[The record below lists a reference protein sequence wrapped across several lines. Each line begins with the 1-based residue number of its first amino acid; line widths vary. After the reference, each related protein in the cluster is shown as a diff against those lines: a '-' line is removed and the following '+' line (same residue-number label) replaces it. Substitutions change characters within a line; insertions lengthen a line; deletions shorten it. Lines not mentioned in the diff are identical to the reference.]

1 MGNNKER
8 IEALKTAI
16 KLEEDGRAFYLKAS
30 EKAVQSFAKEMFK
43 SLAEAE
49 NKHLKVVK
57 TVYERLQKEGDWPK
71 LVIPS
76 GDQKTATVFPEEVG
90 MSEEEL
96 SESVKVLD
104 IAIGMEEESIK
115 LYDGLTERAVDPF
128 EKRFYIVLS
137 NEERDHY
144 LDLSD
149 YRDYLQDPTGWF
161 ATREG
166 FMLDG
171 I

>member
-1 MGNNKER
+1 MTNKDR
-8 IEALKTAI
+8 IKALKTAI
-16 KLEEDGRAFYLKAS
+16 KLEEDGKAFYLKAS
-30 EKAVQSFAKEMFK
+30 EKITQSFAKEMFK

-49 NKHLKVVK
+49 DKHFKIVK
-57 TVYERLQKEGDWPK
+57 MIYERLKKEEEWPK
-71 LVIPS
+71 LVIPTE
-76 GDQKTATVFPEEVG
+76 DPKTATVFPEELG

-96 SESVKVLD
+96 SESVNVLD
-104 IAIGMEEESIK
+104 TAVRMEEKSIK
-115 LYDGLTERAVDPF
+115 LYDGLTEKAVGPF
-128 EKRFYIVLS
+128 EKRFYTALS
-137 NEERDHY
+137 NEEREHY

-149 YRDYLQDPTGWF
+149 YREYLQDPAGWF

>member
-1 MGNNKER
+1 MSNEER
-8 IEALKTAI
+8 IQALKTAI
-16 KLEEDGRAFYLKAS
+16 KLEEDGKAFYLKAS
-30 EKAVQSFAKEMFK
+30 EKTTQSFAKDMFK

-49 NKHLKVVK
+49 NKHIKVVK
-57 TVYERLQKEGDWPK
+57 TVYERLKKERDWPK
-71 LVIPS
+71 LVIPT
-76 GDQKTATVFPEEVG
+76 GDPKTATVFPEELS

-96 SESVKVLD
+96 SESVKVLE
-104 IAIGMEEESIK
+104 IAIGMENESIK
-115 LYDGLTERAVDPF
+115 LYDGLTEKAVDPF